1 VPPRMPG
8 IEASCGA
15 THEECLWR
23 VTSLPAPRD
32 TAPVFRLQGIAGCF
46 SGRRG
51 QRCQRR
57 QIAAA
62 IAAPS
67 SAAQTTTAVPAAP
80 SREPDDGAQIIVTRQ
95 SDLAVVFQSG
105 VHLDDIEHLELT
117 LPPLEKMIHSV
128 HVHLLDLFPGLPL
141 QERVL
146 AMRHERMMVLGK
158 VQTLN

>member
-1 VPPRMPG
+1 MFEAG
-8 IEASCGA
+8 ADIEAV
-15 THEECLWR
+15 THTGRETPFHLY
-23 VTSLPAPRD
+23 
-32 TAPVFRLQGIAGCF
+32 FQGLVDKANY
-46 SGRRG
+46 
-51 QRCQRR
+51 
-57 QIAAA
+57 
-62 IAAPS
+62 
-67 SAAQTTTAVPAAP
+67 
-80 SREPDDGAQIIVTRQ
+80 GAQIIVTRQ